1 MASQGPLYPSSA
13 SDLADETAPWSSP
26 GNVSADDGTQA
37 SASLGATQVSN
48 TLRATG
54 FGFSVSGTVD
64 GFELEV
70 KRVQAGTDVRDER
83 VELRK
88 GDGTASAD
96 KAGGSPW
103 SFMGFEVESY
113 GGAADLWGLTV
124 SDAEVND
131 AGFGVE
137 VQAANDA
144 ISGATASIEYVRLTV
159 HYSPGGGGYTDDMLP
174 QAVAPAR
181 LSQSR
186 VARMVPY

>member
-1 MASQGPLYPSSA
+1 MASQGPLYPSTA
-13 SDLADETAPWSSP
+13 SSLGDGDAAWSDP
-26 GNVSADDGTQA
+26 GNVGADDGVQA
-37 SASLGATQVSN
+37 EAAFGGSGTSD

-70 KRVQAGTDVRDER
+70 KRIQAGTTITDGR

-88 GDGTASAD
+88 PDGTLSDD
-96 KAGGSPW
+96 KADAAAW
-103 SFMGFEVESY
+103 SFMGFEVKAY

-124 SDAEVND
+124 SDMEVND
-131 AGFGVE
+131 SGFGVE
-137 VQAANDA
+137 IQAANA
-144 ISGATASIEYVRLTV
+144 TGAVIASVEYVRVTV
-159 HYSPGGGGYTDDMLP
+159 HYSPGGGGYTDDMFP
-174 QAVAPAR
+174 ATVAPAR